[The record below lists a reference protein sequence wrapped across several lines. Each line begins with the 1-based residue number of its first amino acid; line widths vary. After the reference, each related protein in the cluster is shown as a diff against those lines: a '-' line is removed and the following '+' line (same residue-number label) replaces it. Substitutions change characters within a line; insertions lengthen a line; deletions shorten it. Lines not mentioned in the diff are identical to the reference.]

1 MNEVLK
7 AIRERRSIRKFRSE
21 MPERKA
27 IDTILEARLYAPS
40 GMNRQPVVTI
50 AFTDK
55 EQRDRL
61 AELNRQIGGWPEG
74 FDPFYG
80 APLVIAVLADRSS
93 PTYIC
98 DGSLVMQNL
107 MLAAH
112 SLGLGS
118 IWIHRAKEEFATPEY
133 QELISSLGL
142 TGDWE
147 GIGHCAIGY
156 YDGELPRAAERKPNR
171 IFYI

>member
-61 AELNRQIGGWPEG
+61 AELNRQ
-74 FDPFYG
+74 
-80 APLVIAVLADRSS
+80 
-93 PTYIC
+93 
-98 DGSLVMQNL
+98 
-107 MLAAH
+107 
-112 SLGLGS
+112 
-118 IWIHRAKEEFATPEY
+118 
-133 QELISSLGL
+133 
-142 TGDWE
+142 
-147 GIGHCAIGY
+147 
-156 YDGELPRAAERKPNR
+156 
-171 IFYI
+171 